1 MVSVDYANVSNNFN
15 NNNNNAWAKVS
26 KELVNGNRVFNQWT
40 GINSD
45 SCEYK
50 QQLNLA
56 TKPMEYYVNSI
67 NNISGL
73 PENEE
78 FLAFTP
84 IGNARVYD
92 IPNMFDR
99 PIPSTLQTTPS
110 IYTPKY
116 LTSPFLGASNNINV
130 LDTDNDLTL
139 KVGLTLRSTNN
150 QADLSSKQWP
160 SFADISS
167 GSVDIAYQN
176 FGQFQPPELP
186 KSQNNNIPG
195 LNVMPNHVFQQ
206 RMQDPSRMFVN
217 TYVAN
222 QNYFNGPSPTPQQFK
237 NVLHKT
243 QNK

>member
-1 MVSVDYANVSNNFN
+1 
-15 NNNNNAWAKVS
+15 
-26 KELVNGNRVFNQWT
+26 
-40 GINSD
+40 
-45 SCEYK
+45 
-50 QQLNLA
+50 
-56 TKPMEYYVNSI
+56 MEYYVNSI

-139 KVGLTLRSTNN
+139 FFDHS
-150 QADLSSKQWP
+150 
-160 SFADISS
+160 I
-167 GSVDIAYQN
+167 QN
-176 FGQFQPPELP
+176 SIEPV
-186 KSQNNNIPG
+186 SQSLGYTERAI
-195 LNVMPNHVFQQ
+195 
-206 RMQDPSRMFVN
+206 
-217 TYVAN
+217 
-222 QNYFNGPSPTPQQFK
+222 
-237 NVLHKT
+237 
-243 QNK
+243 NKIFDKYILDSI